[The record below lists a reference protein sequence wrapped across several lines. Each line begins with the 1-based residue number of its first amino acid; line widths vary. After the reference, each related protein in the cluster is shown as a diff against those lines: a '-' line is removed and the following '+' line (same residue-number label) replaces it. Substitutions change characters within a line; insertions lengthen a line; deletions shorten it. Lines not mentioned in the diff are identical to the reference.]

1 MRPQPFDSDVPP
13 EKAGSHLAMIEG
25 GEHADRAHDMPI
37 LLDQTG
43 VGIETAGDIFNEAPV
58 QHVRSSGELRYS

>member
-13 EKAGSHLAMIEG
+13 EKAGFTVAMIEG
-25 GEHADRAHDMPI
+25 GEHADRAHDMPV

-43 VGIETAGDIFNEAPV
+43 VGIESGWRHLQRGAGPA
-58 QHVRSSGELRYS
+58 RS